1 MLSFSVQP
9 FVDPEHRAY
18 EHALDYHE
26 SEQSVV
32 QLLTHCVRAFS
43 KVWYFNSLSV
53 KHKSMSTMLIIAGLS
68 VRVYRFLTP
77 SPFPCPERRE
87 GIAVPLTQAQLSSC
101 ICSSLLPGQIH
112 KQMARTKHGGGFH
125 SKFSTVTSAY

>member
-1 MLSFSVQP
+1 MFKTILKCHEHVKRNMYKHRKSVP
-9 FVDPEHRAY
+9 KK
-18 EHALDYHE
+18 L
-26 SEQSVV
+26 
-32 QLLTHCVRAFS
+32 
-43 KVWYFNSLSV
+43 
-53 KHKSMSTMLIIAGLS
+53 SMSTMLIIAGLS

-77 SPFPCPERRE
+77 SPFPCPERRD